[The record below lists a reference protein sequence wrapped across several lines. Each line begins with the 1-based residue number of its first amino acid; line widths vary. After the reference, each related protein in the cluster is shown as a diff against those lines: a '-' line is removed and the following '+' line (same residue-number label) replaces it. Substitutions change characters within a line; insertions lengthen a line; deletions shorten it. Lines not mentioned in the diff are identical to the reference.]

1 MGGVGCGVGA
11 QCGSRRNGRVCGVL
25 AVCRRRI
32 GGVFGGFSGYGG
44 AVCVP
49 VWGFWVGCG
58 VFSECFRGFFGVFRG
73 VSREVL
79 GFSGDFV
86 GLAHHFVPVLWR
98 VGVGYRKL
106 VFGWSVFGEGVCIGV
121 SGPGSGC

>member
-1 MGGVGCGVGA
+1 MV
-11 QCGSRRNGRVCGVL
+11 
-25 AVCRRRI
+25 
-32 GGVFGGFSGYGG
+32 
-44 AVCVP
+44 
-49 VWGFWVGCG
+49 
-58 VFSECFRGFFGVFRG
+58 FRGF
-73 VSREVL
+73 SREVL

-121 SGPGSGC
+121 SGPGLGC